1 MQWSRP
7 VSVVM
12 PQELLE
18 YLDQIAEINNKSR
31 SEMIRSLIE
40 DFKKEDEK
48 DAGSN

>member
-7 VSVVM
+7 ISVVM

-48 DAGSN
+48 DAGND

>member
-7 VSVVM
+7 ISVVM

-18 YLDQIAEINNKSR
+18 YLDEIAEINNKSR

>member
-7 VSVVM
+7 ISVVM

-18 YLDQIAEINNKSR
+18 YLDEIAEINNKSR

-48 DAGSN
+48 DGRSN